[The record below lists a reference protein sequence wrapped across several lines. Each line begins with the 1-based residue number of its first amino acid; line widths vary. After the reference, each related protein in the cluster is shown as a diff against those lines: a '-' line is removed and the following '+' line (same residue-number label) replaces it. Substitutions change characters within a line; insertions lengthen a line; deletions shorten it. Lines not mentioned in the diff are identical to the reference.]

1 PLSQVMLSSIATPAP
16 FQRFGSLPCRQVEL
30 PSPPP
35 PCALFISASE
45 SPDGALWLNFGSQ
58 PDKVSPGTVAGLSG
72 TLQTVLHDIAY
83 GDTTKLEAYPRQGIA
98 ANVSRHQNRD
108 ASGATS
114 ASDFAPNSSETPK
127 RREVLEQLVGEL
139 WRRFLGVKPNH
150 MREDFFDAGGDSL

>member
-1 PLSQVMLSSIATPAP
+1 ANIVGLKANLRPGGTMAELLVEVGRQLFDTLEYEDVPWDALVRIKNPSRSADAFPLSQVMLSSIATPAP
-16 FQRFGSLPCRQVEL
+16 FPRFGSLPCRQVEL

-98 ANVSRHQNRD
+98 ANV
-108 ASGATS
+108 
-114 ASDFAPNSSETPK
+114 
-127 RREVLEQLVGEL
+127 
-139 WRRFLGVKPNH
+139 
-150 MREDFFDAGGDSL
+150 